1 MSSDGVGIGKA
12 RRRFGVSK
20 RRGSSSCAARW
31 LALATERLLL
41 HAAVL
46 RGRLDWE
53 ATRLLVVTFWSSI
66 KAPSSNKLVEIR
78 SHVPLGDLI
87 LSI

>member
-1 MSSDGVGIGKA
+1 MEVSSDGVGIGKA

-41 HAAVL
+41 HGCAAWAVGLGSNKTDGCYVL
-46 RGRLDWE
+46 
-53 ATRLLVVTFWSSI
+53 VTYKSSI
-66 KAPSSNKLVEIR
+66 V
-78 SHVPLGDLI
+78 
-87 LSI
+87 